1 MERTERVRI
10 GLDLDGVVVDSIAY
24 WIRVLNREAG
34 TAYLPGDLPD
44 TYSTATLAACSDRH
58 ELEML
63 IAPPPVAGAVSGLR
77 MMKEFGHTIVAVTAR
92 AGRMRGLTEAW
103 LAYHE
108 VPVDRLHFLE
118 GTNKAP
124 VAREERLDLFVED
137 APHNA
142 LALAEAGVPVLLFA
156 AAYNAG
162 TSHPLVR
169 RCDGWD
175 DVLAQIAMVENA
187 ESRARA

>member
-1 MERTERVRI
+1 MERTDRVRI

-24 WIRVLNREAG
+24 WVRVLNREAG

-63 IAPPPVAGAVSGLR
+63 IAPPPVPGAVSGLR
-77 MMKEFGHTIVAVTAR
+77 VLKELGHTIVAVTAR
-92 AGRMRGLTEAW
+92 AKRMRGLTDAW
-103 LAYHE
+103 LAYYE

-118 GTNKAP
+118 GASKAP
-124 VAREERLDLFVED
+124 VARAERLDLFIED
-137 APHNA
+137 APQNA

-156 AAYNAG
+156 AAYNDRIK
-162 TSHPLVR
+162 HPLVR
-169 RCDGWD
+169 RCNGWN
-175 DVLAQIAMVENA
+175 DVLAQIATAEDT